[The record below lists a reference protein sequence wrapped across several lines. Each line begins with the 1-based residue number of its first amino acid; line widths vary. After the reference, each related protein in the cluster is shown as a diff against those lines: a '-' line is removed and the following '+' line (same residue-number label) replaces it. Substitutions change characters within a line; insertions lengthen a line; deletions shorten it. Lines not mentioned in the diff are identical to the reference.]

1 MLDEE
6 GRRNTLW
13 NYYCTENTL
22 QVNALH
28 YNVAYYE
35 REDGLFFAAYHYGK
49 EEKQAMVLVPNELWE
64 QLDCGLKI
72 AYMYNCVLSQL
83 EEVLRTT

>member
-1 MLDEE
+1 MLHEE
-6 GRRNTLW
+6 RQDILW

-22 QVNALH
+22 KVNALE

-35 REDGLFFAAYHYGK
+35 REDGLFFAAYRYGG
-49 EEKQAMVLVPNELWE
+49 EDKQAAVLVPTALWE

-83 EEVLRTT
+83 EEVLRTA